1 MFKRIEPE
9 DVFTPRG
16 KTVNDEM
23 YIHRDYL
30 ENSLKKATRKHKNIV
45 IHGESGTGKTWL
57 YKKVFEDLS
66 IFYEVLNSA
75 TINQSGSI
83 SEALG
88 MLLARMEPKEKLGFD
103 EKKSAEGNAV
113 FAKGALE
120 HTNKFAYRDAD
131 IYLDLVRLIRKRAG
145 SKKAF
150 LVIEN
155 LEHIVKSREM
165 IKELSSILLYIDDE
179 EYAKNDVR
187 ILLVGTPNN
196 LRDYFNEVEETQT
209 IINRLQEIPEVAA
222 LTKASV
228 IDLASKG
235 LFKMLGNTLVED
247 KRKNF
252 TRDFLLNAISWFSIN
267 IPQYVHD
274 ICLEI
279 ALQAEDQGGKITNDV
294 YVNSLRSWIQE
305 ALVSENTRLE
315 KNINS
320 KETKHG
326 RRNQVI
332 FTAGVMPS
340 NEFSNSEIERDL
352 RTLFPNSTTGKALNI
367 SSNLIELSGG
377 THPIFSKTPKGNRYR
392 FIDPKIKIMIRW
404 MLTKGNDEKI
414 TVKKFDE
421 SIRF

>member
-1 MFKRIEPE
+1 MFNRLKPE
-9 DVFTPRG
+9 EVFTPRG
-16 KTVNDEM
+16 QTVNDKM
-23 YIHRDYL
+23 YVHRDYL
-30 ENSLKKATRKHKNIV
+30 EGALKKAIRKHKNIV
-45 IHGESGTGKTWL
+45 VHGESGTGKTWL
-57 YKKVFEDLS
+57 YKKVFDDLLV
-66 IFYEVLNSA
+66 FYEVLNSA

-83 SEALG
+83 SEALST
-88 MLLARMEPKEKLGFD
+88 LLARIEPKEKSGYD
-103 EKKSAEGNAV
+103 EKKGAEGNAG
-113 FAKGALE
+113 FAKGTLE
-120 HTNKFAYRDAD
+120 HTSKFSYRSAE
-131 IYLDLVRLIRKRAG
+131 IYLDLIKVIRKKAG

-155 LEHIVKSREM
+155 LEHIVKSKGM
-165 IKELSSILLYIDDE
+165 VKELSSLLLYLDDE
-179 EYAKNDVR
+179 EYANNDVR

-209 IINRLQEIPEVAA
+209 IINRLQEIPEVSA
-222 LTKASV
+222 LPKSS
-228 IDLASKG
+228 ISHLASKG
-235 LFKMLGNTLVED
+235 LFKLLDNKFIED
-247 KRKNF
+247 RSKNF
-252 TRDFLLNAISWFSIN
+252 TKDYLLNAISWFSIN

-279 ALQAEDQGGKITNDV
+279 ALQAEEQNGEITNDV
-294 YVNSLRSWIQE
+294 YVNSLRSWVQE

-332 FTAGVMPS
+332 FTAGNMPS
-340 NEFSNSEIERDL
+340 NEFSNNEIEEAL
-352 RTLFPNSTTGKALNI
+352 RERFPNSTNGKTLNI

-392 FIDPKIKIMIRW
+392 FLDPKVKIMIRW
-404 MLTKGNDEKI
+404 MLTKEKDEKI

-421 SIRF
+421 GIRF

>member
-1 MFKRIEPE
+1 MFKRTKPE

-16 KTVNDEM
+16 KTVNDKM
-23 YIHRDYL
+23 YVHRDYL
-30 ENSLKKATRKHKNIV
+30 EEALKKAIRKHKNIV
-45 IHGESGTGKTWL
+45 VHGESGTGKTWL
-57 YKKVFEDLS
+57 YKKVFDDLLVS
-66 IFYEVLNSA
+66 YEVLNSA

-83 SEALG
+83 SEAICL
-88 MLLARMEPKEKLGFD
+88 LLARMDPIERSGYD
-103 EKKSAEGNAV
+103 EKKAVEGSAV
-113 FAKGALE
+113 FAKGTLE
-120 HTNKFAYRDAD
+120 HTGKYSYRSAES
-131 IYLDLVRLIRKRAG
+131 YLELIRQIRKKAG

-155 LEHIVKSREM
+155 LEHIVKSKEM
-165 IKELSSILLYIDDE
+165 IKELSSLLLYLDDE

-196 LRDYFNEVEETQT
+196 LRDYFNEVVETQT

-222 LTKASV
+222 LPKSSV
-228 IDLASKG
+228 FDLARKG
-235 LFKMLGNTLVED
+235 LFELLDNSLVED
-247 KRKNF
+247 RAKNF
-252 TRDFLLNAISWFSIN
+252 TQDYLLNAISWFSIN

-279 ALQAEDQGGKITNDV
+279 ALQAEKQDGKITNDV
-294 YVNSLRSWIQE
+294 YVDSLRSWVQE

-340 NEFSNSEIERDL
+340 NEFSNSEIEDAL
-352 RTLFPNSTTGKALNI
+352 RKHFPNSTTGKTLNI

-377 THPIFSKTPKGNRYR
+377 THPIFSKTPKGNHYR
-392 FIDPKIKIMIRW
+392 FVDPKVKIMIRW
-404 MLTKGNDEKI
+404 MLTKQHDEKI
-414 TVKKFDE
+414 LLKKFDE
-421 SIRF
+421 GIRF

>member
-1 MFKRIEPE
+1 MFKRTEPE
-9 DVFTPRG
+9 EVFTPRG
-16 KTVNDEM
+16 KTVNDKM
-23 YIHRDYL
+23 YVHRDSL
-30 ENSLKKATRKHKNIV
+30 ENSLKKAIRKHKNIV
-45 IHGESGTGKTWL
+45 VHGESGTGKTWL
-57 YKKVFEDLS
+57 YKKVFDDL
-66 IFYEVLNSA
+66 IVFYEVLNSA

-83 SEALG
+83 SEALC
-88 MLLARMEPKEKLGFD
+88 MLLARMEPKEKSGYD
-103 EKKSAEGNAV
+103 EKKGAEGNAGI
-113 FAKGALE
+113 AKGSLE
-120 HTNKFAYRDAD
+120 HTNKFSYRSAD
-131 IYLDLVRLIRKRAG
+131 SYLDLIRLIRKRAG

-155 LEHIVKSREM
+155 LEHIVKSKEM
-165 IKELSSILLYIDDE
+165 VKELSSLLLYLDDE

-196 LRDYFNEVEETQT
+196 LRDYFNDVEETQT

-222 LTKASV
+222 LSRSDV
-228 IDLASKG
+228 FSLASKG
-235 LFKMLGNTLVED
+235 LFKLLDNTLIED
-247 KRKNF
+247 RSKNF
-252 TRDFLLNAISWFSIN
+252 TEDYLLNAISWFSIN

-279 ALQAEDQGGKITNDV
+279 ALQAEEWDGKITNDV
-294 YVNSLRSWIQE
+294 YVNSLRSWVQE
-305 ALVSENTRLE
+305 ALISENTRLE

-340 NEFSNSEIERDL
+340 NEFSNSEIEDAL
-352 RTLFPNSTTGKALNI
+352 REHFPNSTTGKTLNI

-392 FIDPKIKIMIRW
+392 FVDPKVKIMIRW
-404 MLTKGNDEKI
+404 MLTKESDEKI

-421 SIRF
+421 GIRF